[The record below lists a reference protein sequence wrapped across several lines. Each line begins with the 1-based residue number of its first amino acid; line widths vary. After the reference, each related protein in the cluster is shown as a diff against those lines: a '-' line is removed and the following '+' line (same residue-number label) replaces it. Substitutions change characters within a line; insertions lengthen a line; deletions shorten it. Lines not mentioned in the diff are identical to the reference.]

1 MLTADLDLLVGRSRQ
16 GDMAA
21 FGDLVKSL
29 HAEVCGQAALLGV
42 AADSIDDVAQEVFI
56 EVYRALARYQAD
68 FPFSAWVR
76 GFTRNVVLR
85 HGQRKSR
92 ELRLRTDALSAY
104 LRERELA
111 ARPDAAEPALEG
123 TLLDGLRRCLDGLPE
138 HLRTLVMLRY
148 ADGKSSGDIAAE
160 LRRSAEGVRMALMRV
175 RESLLRCVE
184 ARQAGGAV
192 G

>member
-1 MLTADLDLLVGRSRQ
+1 MMTEAMNLLVGRSRQ
-16 GDMAA
+16 GDMNA

-56 EVYRALARYQAD
+56 EVYRALPRYQPE
-68 FPFSAWVR
+68 FPFTAWVR

-92 ELRLRTDALSAY
+92 DIKLRTDALSAY

-111 ARPDAAEPALEG
+111 ARADAAEPAADG
-123 TLLDGLRRCLDGLPE
+123 TLLEGLRHCLDGLPE

-175 RESLLRCVE
+175 RETLLRCVE
-184 ARQAGGAV
+184 GRQAGGVV